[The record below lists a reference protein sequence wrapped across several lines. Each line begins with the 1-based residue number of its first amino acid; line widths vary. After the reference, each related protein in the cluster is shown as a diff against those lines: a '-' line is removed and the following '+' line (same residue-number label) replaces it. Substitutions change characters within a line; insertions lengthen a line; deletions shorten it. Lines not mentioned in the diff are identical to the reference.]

1 MQAHLNTQPLST
13 RLDSISDEEEEE
25 FDGEKINTEAVNE
38 AQEEAIVWKG
48 LAKTQTTQKLGLRR
62 WNDEPVV

>member
-13 RLDSISDEEEEE
+13 RLDSISDEEEE

-62 WNDEPVV
+62 WNDEPFM

>member
-13 RLDSISDEEEEE
+13 RLDSTSDEEEE
-25 FDGEKINTEAVNE
+25 FDGEKINTEAVN
-38 AQEEAIVWKG
+38 EAIVWKG

-62 WNDEPVV
+62 WNDEPFV

>member
-13 RLDSISDEEEEE
+13 RLDSISDEEEE

-62 WNDEPVV
+62 WNDEPFV

>member
-13 RLDSISDEEEEE
+13 RLDSISDEEEE

-48 LAKTQTTQKLGLRR
+48 LAKTQTTQKLGLRH
-62 WNDEPVV
+62 WNDEPFV